1 MLEDRPAVA
10 ELCDGTLT
18 LTLTLR
24 QAQEGRVQ
32 ASPRL
37 KPSAELTLT
46 AAGFLAPQT
55 HLVHGV

>member
-24 QAQEGRVQ
+24 QAQEV
-32 ASPRL
+32 AYKHRL
-37 KPSAELTLT
+37 
-46 AAGFLAPQT
+46 G
-55 HLVHGV
+55 